1 MKNEIYELTTL
12 LQSEFEK
19 LDSEIQGRNTPP
31 SFFRCEGE
39 V

>member
-1 MKNEIYELTTL
+1 MKKETYELTTL

-19 LDSEIQGRNTPP
+19 LDKATVPRPAFQY
-31 SFFRCEGE
+31 EGE